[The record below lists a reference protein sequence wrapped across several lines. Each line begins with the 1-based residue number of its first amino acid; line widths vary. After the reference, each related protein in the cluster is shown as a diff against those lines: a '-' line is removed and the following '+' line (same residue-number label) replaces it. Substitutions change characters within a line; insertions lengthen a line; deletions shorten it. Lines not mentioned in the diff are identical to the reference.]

1 MTLPDFQTLMLL
13 VLRMAARGEVRL
25 SDLVERLADQFQL
38 TDRRSY
44 QVEDRQPLP
53 IELAG
58 PGRTSLKRA

>member
-1 MTLPDFQTLMLL
+1 
-13 VLRMAARGEVRL
+13 MAARGEVRL